1 MQSISL
7 SKNFAIKIALVVN
20 GMLPV
25 FSQAGTYIEGK
36 DIPPDLRPF
45 VTANTKLLAFAS
57 ADLNGD
63 DKTDYVFI
71 LEKQKKNAADEDMEQ
86 GQRPLH
92 IVIRQADGKLKLV
105 KTNDKI
111 VLCSTC
117 GGMMGDPFGD
127 LKASKKGLT
136 VSHYGG
142 SGWRWAN
149 EFQFNYSRKD
159 DTWQLVKAKE
169 SSFHASEPDNAKVN
183 IFTPPK
189 HYGKIDIAD
198 FDPEKFK
205 GVGAK

>member
-1 MQSISL
+1 MQSIKL
-7 SKNFAIKIALVVN
+7 FKKIAAIASMTIVPGLS
-20 GMLPV
+20 L
-25 FSQAGTYIEGK
+25 AGTYIEGK
-36 DIPPDLRPF
+36 DVPADLRPF
-45 VTANTKLLAFAS
+45 ITANTKLLAFVS

-63 DKTDYVFI
+63 DKADYVFI
-71 LEKQKKNAADEDMEQ
+71 LEKQKKNATDEDMEQ

-92 IVIRQADGKLKLV
+92 IAIRQADGKLKLT

-117 GGMMGDPFGD
+117 GGMMGDPFAD
-127 LKASKKGLT
+127 LKAGKKSFT

-142 SGWRWAN
+142 SAWRWAN
-149 EFQFNYSRKD
+149 EYQFNYSRKD

-169 SSFHASEPDNAKVN
+169 SSFHASEPDKAEVS

-198 FDPEKFK
+198 FNPEKFMD
-205 GVGAK
+205 VGAK